1 MKVNLKQQDF
11 FIEYSD
17 FLESK
22 KGFNLQNQIRYYNL
36 TKRMFD
42 IIIALMGLT
51 LTFPIIL
58 FTALLIKIETPGNA
72 FFFQERVGLNGKYF
86 KIIKLRSMGVD
97 AEINGA
103 KWAEKNDPRV
113 TRIGAF
119 IRKTR
124 IDELPQLF
132 NVLIGEM
139 SLIGPRPE
147 RPLFTAKFNEEVP
160 GFIKRLS
167 VKPGLTGWAQVNGG
181 YDLTINEKLDKDL
194 FYIENCN
201 LTLDIIIIL
210 KTINVC
216 ITGSGAR

>member
-1 MKVNLKQQDF
+1 
-11 FIEYSD
+11 
-17 FLESK
+17 
-22 KGFNLQNQIRYYNL
+22 
-36 TKRMFD
+36 MFD
-42 IIIALMGLT
+42 IIIALIGLT
-51 LTFPIIL
+51 LTFPIII

-194 FYIENCN
+194 FYIQNCN

>member
-1 MKVNLKQQDF
+1 M
-11 FIEYSD
+11 
-17 FLESK
+17 ESK
-22 KGFNLQNQIRYYNL
+22 KGSNLQNQISYYNL

-42 IIIALMGLT
+42 IIIALIGLT
-51 LTFPIIL
+51 LTFPIII

-194 FYIENCN
+194 FYIQNCN

>member
-1 MKVNLKQQDF
+1 M
-11 FIEYSD
+11 
-17 FLESK
+17 ESK